1 MVFSEC
7 KFITE
12 IPDIS
17 RISNLE
23 KLYVFHCESLVTVHD
38 SVGFLDKLIALSF
51 VRCYNLTSFPTSLRL
66 RSLEYLDLQH
76 CLRLQNFPEIQ
87 CEMKYLHLLYLD
99 NIAIKELPSSIMYF
113 TGLYQL
119 SLKSCENLV
128 HLPSSILQLQHLK
141 FLTLN
146 ECSKLV
152 KLPTKEKEIPSSTVL
167 FSSPPPV
174 NSDIFNDGCSS
185 IGFPA
190 LGDLALENCTRLS
203 KSDFIA
209 TLDCFSTLFRLNL
222 SRSDV
227 VSVPACIKRFVSL
240 RTLQLEDC
248 KQLQEILDLP
258 PNLEEIFAKGC
269 ISLESFPQ
277 VSEEYQFNTS
287 ELPTLFTIDLSEC
300 YKMHVNIPNLLANSL
315 LGKVCLSDLSLSL
328 SLSCVFMGYT
338 LKIHDIRL
346 IGTF

>member
-17 RISNLE
+17 RIPNLE
-23 KLYVFHCESLVTVHD
+23 KLYAFQCESLVKVHD

-51 VRCYNLTSFPTSLRL
+51 ARCYNLTSFPRSLKL
-66 RSLEYLDLQH
+66 RSLIFLDLRY
-76 CLRLQNFPEIQ
+76 CLKLQNFPEIQ
-87 CEMKYLHLLYLD
+87 CEMKYLNLLYLD

-113 TGLYQL
+113 TGLYEL
-119 SLKSCENLV
+119 SLKRCKNLV

-141 FLTLN
+141 FLTLD

-152 KLPTKEKEIPSSTVL
+152 RLPTKEYVIPSSTVL
-167 FSSPPPV
+167 FSSPSPV

-185 IGFPA
+185 IGFQA
-190 LGDLALENCTRLS
+190 LGALALENCTRLS

-209 TLDCFSTLFRLNL
+209 TRDCLSTLYRLNL

-240 RTLQLEDC
+240 RTL
-248 KQLQEILDLP
+248 
-258 PNLEEIFAKGC
+258 
-269 ISLESFPQ
+269 
-277 VSEEYQFNTS
+277 
-287 ELPTLFTIDLSEC
+287 EL
-300 YKMHVNIPNLLANSL
+300 
-315 LGKVCLSDLSLSL
+315 
-328 SLSCVFMGYT
+328 
-338 LKIHDIRL
+338 
-346 IGTF
+346 